1 MIILMNEGD
10 ARADL
15 RVVLLDNGSVNPDS
29 VLAARKLAAE
39 FAEAIGEPIDV
50 VSVAHSDRVPVEE
63 LDGVPAQTWEHYLAN
78 SADVG
83 IRELRVVP
91 LFFGPSFALRKA
103 KKAAAALKRHEQGLR
118 VRWSDSLV
126 SVDGE
131 DDILTEILADNTL
144 QVVNAMDSGKPL
156 PRILMV
162 DHGSPVPEVTK
173 IRDLS
178 GTRLAE
184 ALGQRVEKVVACSME
199 RREGE
204 AYDFNEPT
212 LESAIENA
220 KGEGVTSLILSYLF
234 LFPGRHAGPGGDID
248 QICQAQGW
256 GPSSGLLK
264 TNLVGESPRLPELL
278 QARLEALR

>member
-1 MIILMNEGD
+1 MDERD
-10 ARADL
+10 ARADS

-29 VLAARKLAAE
+29 VLAGRKLAAD
-39 FAEAIGEPIDV
+39 FAEGIGASVDL
-50 VSVAHSDRVPVEE
+50 VSVAHSDRIPAEE
-63 LDGVPAQTWEHYLAN
+63 LDGVPAQIWEDYLAN
-78 SADVG
+78 SADGG

-103 KKAAAALKRHEQGLR
+103 KKAAAALERHGQGLL
-118 VRWSDSLV
+118 VRWSDCLV

-144 QVVNAMDSGKPL
+144 QVVNAMDSGEPL
-156 PRILMV
+156 PRILMI
-162 DHGSPVPEVTK
+162 DHGSPFPEVTE

-184 ALGQRVEKVVACSME
+184 ALGQGVEKVVACSME

-220 KGEGVTSLILSYLF
+220 KGEGVERLILSYLF

-256 GPSSGLLK
+256 GGPSSGLLK
-264 TNLVGESPRLPELL
+264 TILVGESPRLPELL
-278 QARLEALR
+278 QARLGALK